1 MTNSQAP
8 SFGVL
13 LKRYRRASG
22 LTQEAL
28 AERAQYS
35 AVYIGMLE
43 RGKRVPQRST
53 IEALADALNLYP
65 PERAR
70 LLEGG
75 ARQESRDTAASPCI
89 VSERTRLVGRV
100 HELALL
106 ERHCGYTTAEEMPLL
121 LLTGEPG
128 IGKSRLL
135 REAATGAAAHGLSIL
150 CGTSFRHGQEPYAPV
165 LEAVERHIRSQTP
178 AALRQYLEGC
188 SWLVRLLP
196 ELGEHALVPL
206 PKCAL
211 PPEQERRLMF
221 RAVRRYL
228 ANVAGPLGTLLVLD
242 DLQWAEVD
250 TLDLLAALVRIVA
263 STSAEPPL
271 RIIGAYR
278 NTDIRPEDPLGIL
291 LEDLGRAQLTI
302 AIELGPLADVE
313 ANELLTELLTG
324 MATVAGSYHT
334 LATQV
339 LKRAGGVP
347 LFLVSCAQA
356 LRAGALGS
364 GSVTEAV
371 PRDIAQGIQRRVAA
385 LPKVA
390 QELLGVAAV
399 AGRRVPRSV
408 LLTVVCQSGHSEADT
423 LMGFELACQAGL
435 LVEEGE
441 AGYAFSHDLIH
452 DAITAWMSAARRAM
466 LHRQVAEALENEP
479 GGPPVE
485 SLAYHFARAGLP
497 ERAVVYLEQAG
508 DRARSAQ
515 AYADART
522 CYQELIAGLEHL
534 GRVAE
539 AARAREKLAAI
550 LKIMAEYDA
559 ALEALE
565 IAVGAYRGTGDL
577 EGLARATAQV
587 ARIQANRG
595 AVEEGL
601 GRLEAQIGSLGVDEL
616 STKTL
621 AEMHVSLA
629 VLYDNNGQYVEAQ
642 VAADR
647 GVVLAEAVADTRLMG
662 QAMRLR
668 GSVLIMRGRM
678 GEGVRM
684 LDQAILLLEEAGELR
699 EICLA
704 LNHMAWVDDVT
715 GQFKKAWRRFDRAV
729 AVAER
734 LGDPAMLASTL
745 CNRGDIDFSCGKWE
759 RAEHEFEQANA
770 IASQAHVS
778 WVSPFPRIAHGMLL
792 LARGQYAAASQ
803 QLEVAI
809 DLAERTANVEA
820 LRWAHSVVAE
830 RELLQGRPDAIRSAR
845 KRLEGLLDRHGH
857 EEVDVARILPLLAWA
872 YMETGDGERAGT
884 LLAQVEARARAMN
897 LRPSLALALRIQAL
911 LAAKQSR
918 WPKAETALEEAL
930 ALCRTMP
937 HPYAEAKTLY
947 SYGLIHLA
955 QHQPD
960 DAHQRLAAALVIV
973 RRLGERLYSIQIERA
988 LTKLDES

>member
-1 MTNSQAP
+1 
-8 SFGVL
+8 L
-13 LKRYRRASG
+13 LKRYRRAAG

-35 AVYIGMLE
+35 AVYIGMME
-43 RGKRVPQRST
+43 RSERVPQHST
-53 IEALADALNLYP
+53 VEALADALSLSP

-70 LLEGG
+70 LLAGG
-75 ARQESRDTAASPCI
+75 AGQESRDTAVPPRI

-106 ERHCGYTTAEEMPLL
+106 ERHCGLTTGEEMPLL

-135 REAATGAAAHGLSIL
+135 REAAAGAAAHGLSIL
-150 CGTSFRHGQEPYAPV
+150 CGTCFRHGGQEPYAPV
-165 LEAVERHIRSQTP
+165 LEAVERHIHSQTP

-196 ELGEHALVPL
+196 ELGEQALAPL

-242 DLQWAEVD
+242 DLQWAEAD
-250 TLDLLAALVRIVA
+250 ALDLLAALVRSV
-263 STSAEPPL
+263 TSAPAEPPL

-278 NTDIRPEDPLGIL
+278 DTDMRPEDPLGIL
-291 LEDLGRAQLTI
+291 LEDLGRAQLTM
-302 AIELGPLADVE
+302 AIELGPLAAAE
-313 ANELLTELLTG
+313 ASELLTELLMGTD
-324 MATVAGSYHT
+324 TVAGSHRT
-334 LATQV
+334 LANQV
-339 LKRAGGVP
+339 LRRAGGVP

-356 LRAGALGS
+356 LRAGALRP

-371 PRDIAQGIQRRVAA
+371 PRDIAQGVQQRVAA

-408 LLTVVCQSGHSEADT
+408 VLTVVCRSGRSEADT
-423 LMGFELACQAGL
+423 LMGLELACQAGL

-441 AGYAFSHDLIH
+441 AGYAFPHDLIH
-452 DAITAWMSAARRAM
+452 DAITAWLSAARRAM

-479 GGPPVE
+479 GEPPVE

-515 AYADART
+515 AHADARAY
-522 CYQELIAGLEHL
+522 YQELVAGLDGL

-550 LKIMAEYDA
+550 LKAMAEYDA
-559 ALEALE
+559 ALEVLE
-565 IAVGAYRGTGDL
+565 IAVGTYRGTGDL

-587 ARIQANRG
+587 ARMEANRG
-595 AVEEGL
+595 AVEKGL
-601 GRLEAQIGSLGVDEL
+601 GRLEAQIGSLDEDEL

-621 AEMHVSLA
+621 AEMHVALA
-629 VLYDNNGQYVEAQ
+629 VLYDNNGRYVEAL
-642 VAADR
+642 VAAER
-647 GVVLAEAVADTRLMG
+647 GSALAEAAVDVRLLG

-668 GSVLIMRGRM
+668 GSVLIMLGRID
-678 GEGVRM
+678 EGGR
-684 LDQAILLLEEAGELR
+684 LLEQAIVMLEEAGELR
-699 EICLA
+699 EICFA

-715 GQFKKAWRRFDRAV
+715 GQFEQAWRRFDRAV

-734 LGDPAMLASTL
+734 LGDPALLASVL

-759 RAEHEFEQANA
+759 RADHDFERASA
-770 IASQAHVS
+770 IARQIGIS
-778 WVSPFPRIAHGMLL
+778 WVSPFPPVAHGVLL
-792 LARGQYAAASQ
+792 LARGQWGSASHQ
-803 QLEVAI
+803 IEVAI
-809 DLAERTANVEA
+809 DLAERTANVEV
-820 LRWAHSVVAE
+820 LRWAHSAVAE
-830 RELLQGRPDAIRSAR
+830 RELLQGRPDAIRAAR

-857 EEVDVARILPLLAWA
+857 EEVDVTRILPLLAWA
-872 YMETGDGERAGT
+872 CIETGDEERARA
-884 LLAQVEARARAMN
+884 LLAQAETRARALN
-897 LRPSLALALRIQAL
+897 LRPALALTLRIQAL
-911 LAAKQSR
+911 VATRQSR
-918 WPKAETALEEAL
+918 WQAAETALEEAL
-930 ALCRTMP
+930 ALCRAMP

-947 SYGLIHLA
+947 SYGLTYLA
-955 QHQPD
+955 RHEPE
-960 DAHQRLAAALVIV
+960 DARKRLAAALVIL
-973 RRLGERLYSIQIERA
+973 RRLGERLYSVQIERA
-988 LTKLDES
+988 LSKLESS